1 MQFLNNDYGNVVGEW
16 KNFFVNLGS
25 FAIDKLEGNS
35 RIVALV
41 PSTRLLPF
49 FISVGA
55 MSSFLNGS
63 ISTGFKNIKDI
74 WGELVDTPIG
84 TEVHVVD
91 KTNGFI
97 HHKGALEYVSNN
109 TFGIQLTQNKFQVD
123 PGWIF
128 DPANGVVPD
137 IEVSI
142 TSSREYF
149 VPEKAVS
156 TKADPNLQ
164 LLNKFYENTDPL
176 GVLGLPNNIIQ
187 IIGNKNSLILESQ
200 LEFVIDEIK
209 GTFSEG
215 LITKNVLSK
224 KQELTYI
231 ASPKEENLNASSN
244 LSIFTQSS
252 NTNIGDI
259 VDWTNEFP
267 QIFLIPR
274 TSRQSY
280 DLVEIFNDEYEDRE
294 QTVEFT
300 DLNIPIGCE
309 IMGYK
314 I

>member
-1 MQFLNNDYGNVVGEW
+1 MNAFNHFSLGRGDWVQFFIDLGKYTVE
-16 KNFFVNLGS
+16 NLH
-25 FAIDKLEGNS
+25 GNS
-35 RIVALV
+35 RIIALV
-41 PSTRLLPF
+41 PSTSVLPF
-49 FISVGA
+49 LISAGA
-55 MSSFLNGS
+55 MNSFLNGNV
-63 ISTGFKNIKDI
+63 STGFKNIKDI
-74 WGELVDTPIG
+74 WSSLVDTPIG

-97 HHKGALEYVSNN
+97 HHKGALKYVSNN

-128 DPANGVVPD
+128 DPDNGVVPD

-142 TSSREYF
+142 TASRQYNI
-149 VPEKAVS
+149 PQKAVS

-164 LLNKFYENTDPL
+164 LLNKFYQNTDPL

-187 IIGNKNSLILESQ
+187 IIGNKNRLILESQ
-200 LEFVIDEIK
+200 MEFVIDEIK
-209 GTFSEG
+209 GSFSEA

-231 ASPKEENLNASSN
+231 ASPREENLNESSN

-252 NTNIGDI
+252 NTNVGDVI
-259 VDWTNEFP
+259 DWTNEFP
-267 QIFLIPR
+267 QIYLIPR

-280 DLVEIFNDEYEDRE
+280 DLVEMFNDEYEDRE
-294 QTVEFT
+294 QSIEFT

>member
-1 MQFLNNDYGNVVGEW
+1 MNSFN
-16 KNFFVNLGS
+16 KFSLGS
-25 FAIDKLEGNS
+25 GDWVQFFIDLGKYTVENLHGNS
-35 RIVALV
+35 RIIALV
-41 PSTRLLPF
+41 PSTSMLPF
-49 FISVGA
+49 LISAGA
-55 MSSFLNGS
+55 MNSFLNGN
-63 ISTGFKNIKDI
+63 ISTCFKNIKDI
-74 WGELVDTPIG
+74 WSELVDTPIG

-97 HHKGALEYVSNN
+97 HHKGALKYVSSN

-128 DPANGVVPD
+128 EPANGIVPD

-142 TSSREYF
+142 TASREYI
-149 VPEKAVS
+149 VPERAVS
-156 TKADPNLQ
+156 TKADPNLL
-164 LLNKFYENTDPL
+164 LLNKFYQNTDPL

-187 IIGNKNSLILESQ
+187 IIGNKNRLILESQ
-200 LEFVIDEIK
+200 AEFVIDEIK
-209 GTFSEG
+209 GSFSEG
-215 LITKNVLSK
+215 LITKNVLNK

-231 ASPKEENLNASSN
+231 ASPREENLNISAN
-244 LSIFTQSS
+244 LSIFAQSS
-252 NTNIGDI
+252 NTNIGDV

-267 QIFLIPR
+267 QIYLIPR

-294 QTVEFT
+294 QTIEFT

>member
-1 MQFLNNDYGNVVGEW
+1 MNSFN
-16 KNFFVNLGS
+16 KFSLGS
-25 FAIDKLEGNS
+25 GDWVQFFIDLGKYTVENLHGNS
-35 RIVALV
+35 RIIALV
-41 PSTRLLPF
+41 PSTSMLPF
-49 FISVGA
+49 LISAGA
-55 MSSFLNGS
+55 MNSFLNGN

-74 WGELVDTPIG
+74 WSELVDTPIG

-91 KTNGFI
+91 KTNGFV
-97 HHKGALEYVSNN
+97 HHKGALKYVSSN

-128 DPANGVVPD
+128 EPANGIVPD

-142 TSSREYF
+142 TASREYI
-149 VPEKAVS
+149 VPERAVS
-156 TKADPNLQ
+156 TKADPNLL
-164 LLNKFYENTDPL
+164 LLNKFYQNTDPL

-187 IIGNKNSLILESQ
+187 IIGNKNRLILESQ
-200 LEFVIDEIK
+200 AEFVIDEIK
-209 GTFSEG
+209 GSFSEG
-215 LITKNVLSK
+215 LITKNVLNK

-231 ASPKEENLNASSN
+231 ASPREENLNISAN
-244 LSIFTQSS
+244 LSIFAQSS
-252 NTNIGDI
+252 NTNIGDV

-267 QIFLIPR
+267 QIYLIPR

-294 QTVEFT
+294 QTIEFT

>member
-1 MQFLNNDYGNVVGEW
+1 MNAFNHFSLGRGDWVQFFIDLGKYTVE
-16 KNFFVNLGS
+16 NLH
-25 FAIDKLEGNS
+25 GNS
-35 RIVALV
+35 RIIALV
-41 PSTRLLPF
+41 PSTSVLPF
-49 FISVGA
+49 LISAGA
-55 MSSFLNGS
+55 MNAFLNGDV
-63 ISTGFKNIKDI
+63 STGFKNITDI
-74 WGELVDTPIG
+74 WSSLVDTPIG

-97 HHKGALEYVSNN
+97 HYKGALKYVSNN

-142 TSSREYF
+142 TTSTQYN
-149 VPEKAVS
+149 VPERAVS

-164 LLNKFYENTDPL
+164 LLNKFYQNTDPL
-176 GVLGLPNNIIQ
+176 GVLGLPNNLIQ
-187 IIGNKNSLILESQ
+187 IIGNKNRLILESQ
-200 LEFVIDEIK
+200 MEFVIDEIK
-209 GTFSEG
+209 GSFSEA

-231 ASPKEENLNASSN
+231 ASPKEENLNESSN

-252 NTNIGDI
+252 NTNIGDV

-267 QIFLIPR
+267 QIYLIPR

-280 DLVEIFNDEYEDRE
+280 DLVAMFNDEYEDRE
-294 QTVEFT
+294 QSIELT

-309 IMGYK
+309 VMGYK

>member
-1 MQFLNNDYGNVVGEW
+1 MQFLNNDYGNIDGEW

-41 PSTRLLPF
+41 PSTKLLPF

-55 MSSFLNGS
+55 MSSFLNGNV
-63 ISTGFKNIKDI
+63 STGFKNIKDI

-97 HHKGALEYVSNN
+97 HHKGALKYVSNN

-128 DPANGVVPD
+128 EPANGIVPD

-142 TSSREYF
+142 TASREYI
-149 VPEKAVS
+149 VPERAVS
-156 TKADPNLQ
+156 TKADPNLL
-164 LLNKFYENTDPL
+164 LLNKFYQNTDPL

-187 IIGNKNSLILESQ
+187 IIGNKNRLILESQ
-200 LEFVIDEIK
+200 AEFVIDEIK
-209 GTFSEG
+209 GSFSEG
-215 LITKNVLSK
+215 LITKNVLNK

-231 ASPKEENLNASSN
+231 ASPREENLNISAN
-244 LSIFTQSS
+244 LSIFAQSS
-252 NTNIGDI
+252 NTNIGDV

-267 QIFLIPR
+267 QIYLIPR

-294 QTVEFT
+294 QTIEFT

>member
-1 MQFLNNDYGNVVGEW
+1 MN
-16 KNFFVNLGS
+16 S
-25 FAIDKLEGNS
+25 FAHFSLGKGDWVQFFIDLGKYTVENLHGNS
-35 RIVALV
+35 RIIALV
-41 PSTRLLPF
+41 PSTSMLPF
-49 FISVGA
+49 LISAGA
-55 MSSFLNGS
+55 MNSFLNGN

-74 WGELVDTPIG
+74 WSELVDTPIG

-97 HHKGALEYVSNN
+97 HHKGALKYVSSN

-128 DPANGVVPD
+128 EPANGIVPD

-142 TSSREYF
+142 TASREYI
-149 VPEKAVS
+149 VPERAVS
-156 TKADPNLQ
+156 TKADPNLL
-164 LLNKFYENTDPL
+164 LLNKFYQNTDPL

-187 IIGNKNSLILESQ
+187 IIGNKNRLILESQ
-200 LEFVIDEIK
+200 AEFVIDEIK
-209 GTFSEG
+209 GSFSEG
-215 LITKNVLSK
+215 LITKNVLNK

-231 ASPKEENLNASSN
+231 ASPREENLTASAN

-252 NTNIGDI
+252 NTNIGDV

-267 QIFLIPR
+267 QIYLIPR
-274 TSRQSY
+274 TSRQSH

-294 QTVEFT
+294 QTLELT

>member
-1 MQFLNNDYGNVVGEW
+1 MN
-16 KNFFVNLGS
+16 S
-25 FAIDKLEGNS
+25 FAHFSLGKGDWVQFFIDLGKYTVENLHGNS
-35 RIVALV
+35 RIIALV
-41 PSTRLLPF
+41 PSTSMLPF
-49 FISVGA
+49 LISAGA
-55 MSSFLNGS
+55 MNSFLNGN

-74 WGELVDTPIG
+74 WSELVDTPIG

-97 HHKGALEYVSNN
+97 HHKGALKYVSSN

-128 DPANGVVPD
+128 EPANGIVPD

-142 TSSREYF
+142 TALREYI
-149 VPEKAVS
+149 VPERAVS
-156 TKADPNLQ
+156 TKADPNLL
-164 LLNKFYENTDPL
+164 LLNKFYQNTDPL

-187 IIGNKNSLILESQ
+187 IIGNKNRLILESQ
-200 LEFVIDEIK
+200 AEFVIDEIK
-209 GTFSEG
+209 GSFSEG
-215 LITKNVLSK
+215 LITKNVLNK

-231 ASPKEENLNASSN
+231 ASPREENLTTSAN

-252 NTNIGDI
+252 NTNIGDV

-267 QIFLIPR
+267 QIYLIPR

-294 QTVEFT
+294 QTIELT

>member
-1 MQFLNNDYGNVVGEW
+1 MNSFN
-16 KNFFVNLGS
+16 KFSLGS
-25 FAIDKLEGNS
+25 GDWVQFFIDLGKYTVENLHGNS
-35 RIVALV
+35 RIIALV
-41 PSTRLLPF
+41 PSTSMLPF
-49 FISVGA
+49 LISAGA
-55 MSSFLNGS
+55 MNSFLNGN

-74 WGELVDTPIG
+74 WSELVDTPIG

-97 HHKGALEYVSNN
+97 HHKGALKYVSSN

-128 DPANGVVPD
+128 EPANGIVPD

-142 TSSREYF
+142 TASREYI
-149 VPEKAVS
+149 VPERAVS
-156 TKADPNLQ
+156 TKADPNLL
-164 LLNKFYENTDPL
+164 LLNKFYQNTDPL

-187 IIGNKNSLILESQ
+187 IIGNKNRLILESQ
-200 LEFVIDEIK
+200 AEFVIDEIK
-209 GTFSEG
+209 GSFSEG
-215 LITKNVLSK
+215 LITKNVLNK

-231 ASPKEENLNASSN
+231 ASPREENLNISAN
-244 LSIFTQSS
+244 LSIFAQSS
-252 NTNIGDI
+252 NTNIGDV

-267 QIFLIPR
+267 QIYLIPR

-294 QTVEFT
+294 QTIELT

>member
-1 MQFLNNDYGNVVGEW
+1 MNAFSHFSLGRGDWVQFFIDLGKYTVE
-16 KNFFVNLGS
+16 NLH
-25 FAIDKLEGNS
+25 GNS
-35 RIVALV
+35 RIIALV
-41 PSTRLLPF
+41 PSTSVLPF
-49 FISVGA
+49 LISAGA
-55 MSSFLNGS
+55 MNSFLNGNV
-63 ISTGFKNIKDI
+63 STGFKNIKDI
-74 WGELVDTPIG
+74 WSSLVNTPIG

-97 HHKGALEYVSNN
+97 HHKGALKYVSNN

-128 DPANGVVPD
+128 DPDNGVVPD

-142 TSSREYF
+142 TASRQYNI
-149 VPEKAVS
+149 PQKAVS

-164 LLNKFYENTDPL
+164 LLNKFYQNTDPL

-187 IIGNKNSLILESQ
+187 IIGNKNRLILESQ
-200 LEFVIDEIK
+200 MEFVIDEIK
-209 GTFSEG
+209 GSFSEA

-231 ASPKEENLNASSN
+231 ASPREGNLNESSN

-252 NTNIGDI
+252 NTNVGDVI
-259 VDWTNEFP
+259 DWTNEFP
-267 QIFLIPR
+267 QIYLIPR

-280 DLVEIFNDEYEDRE
+280 DLVEMFNDEYEDRE
-294 QTVEFT
+294 QSIEFT

>member
-1 MQFLNNDYGNVVGEW
+1 MNSFN
-16 KNFFVNLGS
+16 KFSLGS
-25 FAIDKLEGNS
+25 GDWVQFFIDLGKYTVENLHGNS
-35 RIVALV
+35 RIIALV
-41 PSTRLLPF
+41 PSTSMLPF
-49 FISVGA
+49 LISAGA
-55 MSSFLNGS
+55 MNSFLNGN

-74 WGELVDTPIG
+74 WSELVDTPIG

-91 KTNGFI
+91 KTNGFV
-97 HHKGALEYVSNN
+97 HHKGALKYVSSN

-128 DPANGVVPD
+128 EPANGIVPD

-142 TSSREYF
+142 TASREYI
-149 VPEKAVS
+149 VPERAVS
-156 TKADPNLQ
+156 TKADPNLL
-164 LLNKFYENTDPL
+164 LLNKFYQNTDPL